1 MTQYISLNVK
11 LSDSK
16 LNKLNSEIKNKLE
29 VVLRL
34 SSNMI
39 CNSDDETNFP
49 HKLLLTNREVAN
61 LQEAFAN
68 NSSTDINLSQ
78 ILESGKPTTLTVS
91 NDEME

>member
-16 LNKLNSEIKNKLE
+16 LNKLNSKIKNKLE
-29 VVLRL
+29 VLLRL

-91 NDEME
+91 NDEIE